1 MPLKKIF
8 CDLGEGT
15 SLPVRQIVLILNA
28 DTATRQQTTRTFI
41 RRCGETGAEQIPRRD
56 MKQINSIVLAN
67 SHGKDALYVSSRQAE
82 TLADQ
87 C

>member
-1 MPLKKIF
+1 MALKKLF

-15 SLPVRQIVLILNA
+15 SLPVGKIVLILNA
-28 DTATRQQTTRTFI
+28 ETATRQSATRRFL
-41 RRCGETGAEQIPRRD
+41 RRCGETAAEKAPRRD
-56 MKQINSIVLAN
+56 LRQINSLVLIN
-67 SHGKDALYVSSRQAE
+67 SHGKDALYASSRLPE